1 MARRCK
7 PLIQVKLNYSEL
19 IDVSEIKSLRTELSD
34 DVVFNDVGDG

>member
-19 IDVSEIKSLRTELSD
+19 IDVSDKYH
-34 DVVFNDVGDG
+34 DVTINSEMY